1 LADLNVLAVFGGF
14 VMKIVFNLLDVSLDV
29 LGCFSY
35 GNDFSEG
42 ELGRTVLDENLVVA
56 LVDCGT
62 VRLLGNN

>member
-1 LADLNVLAVFGGF
+1 
-14 VMKIVFNLLDVSLDV
+14 VMKLVFNLLDVSLDV
-29 LGCFSY
+29 LCCFSY